1 MERTIRVGADEI
13 ILWLRKNRIA
23 EETPN
28 DGITGLGSK
37 ILDLI
42 VNKLNGRKLEG
53 SAPSFWD
60 ATDTSVQQFGLP
72 KTSAQY
78 EISVNQLA
86 NLYLEI
92 SNW

>member
-1 MERTIRVGADEI
+1 MERTIRIGADEI

-23 EETPN
+23 IETPN

-42 VNKLNGRKLEG
+42 VNKLHGRKVED

-60 ATDTSVQQFGLP
+60 TSDTSVQQFGLP
-72 KTSAQY
+72 KSSAQY
-78 EISVNQLA
+78 EINVNQLA
-86 NLYLEI
+86 ALYLEI
-92 SNW
+92 SKW

>member
-1 MERTIRVGADEI
+1 MERTIRIGADEI

-23 EETPN
+23 IETPN

-42 VNKLNGRKLEG
+42 VNQLQGRKVED

-60 ATDTSVQQFGLP
+60 ATDPSVQQFGLP
-72 KTSAQY
+72 KSSAQY

-86 NLYLEI
+86 ALYLEI

>member
-1 MERTIRVGADEI
+1 MERTVRIGADEI
-13 ILWLRKNRIA
+13 ILWLRKNRLA
-23 EETPN
+23 AETPN
-28 DGITGLGSK
+28 DGITGLGVK

-42 VNKLNGRKLEG
+42 VNKLHGRKVED

-60 ATDTSVQQFGLP
+60 ATDTVVQQFGLP

-78 EISVNQLA
+78 EINVNRLTD
-86 NLYLEI
+86 LYLEI

>member
-1 MERTIRVGADEI
+1 MERTIRIGADEI

-23 EETPN
+23 IEKPN

-42 VNKLNGRKLEG
+42 VNQLQGRKVED

-60 ATDTSVQQFGLP
+60 ATDPSVQQFGLP
-72 KTSAQY
+72 KSSAQY

-86 NLYLEI
+86 ALYQEI